1 MAEEIGKV
9 THYYDK
15 AGVAVVDLSAPL
27 TTGETVTFQ
36 KGDMQF
42 TQEVTSMQIDNEN
55 IDKAKA
61 KTSIGL
67 KIDQPAKPG
76 TTVFRGE
83 LPAG

>member
-1 MAEEIGKV
+1 MAKVIGKV

-27 TTGETVTFQ
+27 ASGETVTL
-36 KGDMQF
+36 KRGDNQF
-42 TQEVTSMQIDNEN
+42 TQQVTSMQIDNEN

-67 KIDQPAKPG
+67 KVDEPTKPG
-76 TTVFRGE
+76 TIVFRGE
-83 LPAG
+83 LPAE